1 MSAYMIATIAVKKP
15 AKFQAYLMET
25 QKVAAP
31 YGAKLMFRGK
41 TERSLAGGTADHG
54 VVVVV
59 EFPNQEKIDAWYA
72 SDAYQPLVP
81 LRDAAAEMT
90 MISYSQLG

>member
-1 MSAYMIATIAVKKP
+1 MSAYMIATITVKDP

-31 YGAKLMFRGK
+31 FGAKLLVRGK
-41 TERSLAGGTADHG
+41 VARTLSGKDPDHG

-59 EFPNQEKIDAWYA
+59 EFPSREKIEEWHA
-72 SDAYQPLVP
+72 SDAYQPLIP
-81 LRDAAAEMT
+81 LREDGADMT
-90 MISYSQLG
+90 MTSYTQIA